1 MFPETLRA
9 LSYHSA
15 ASVSLAIVL
24 LLGGPTGAWSE
35 QFEPTEWIAEGVR
48 DEVDTQAPAEFGNAA
63 TGAAE
68 ELVEAP
74 GADREASEPPVIS
87 DPAVEVGEQP
97 GADPVV
103 VDTGTSAQ
111 TQDDP
116 TAEVASEVAQ
126 GQDIRAVEFNGTHH
140 DALVLVPIDL
150 GDLDEG
156 AETTPDGVIHLLG
169 ESVQPGTTRRLSW
182 SSADLFE
189 GLSTTT
195 PVMVVNGVRPG
206 PTLCLT
212 AAVHGDELNGIE
224 MVRRIIHELDPAELS
239 GAVIGVPVVNLHGFR
254 RATRYLPDRRD
265 LNRYFPGNPGGSSA
279 ARIAHAFFTEVVVH
293 CNALVDLHTG
303 SFHRTN
309 LPQLRADLGNPQVVE
324 LTGGFGNLVVVHSRA
339 AAGTLRRAAM
349 DIGIPAVT
357 MEAGEPMRLQPE
369 EVAHGV
375 QGIRGLL
382 NSLQMVQNRRLFTQ
396 KPPVFYSSRWV
407 RADHGGMLL
416 ATVQPGDQVREGQ
429 QLGTVTDPVTNRIVR
444 IVAPTDG
451 RVIGMALNQVIMPGF
466 ATFHLGLDGRAPT
479 SNRSNSDEA
488 ELALRRP
495 NGLQGP
501 EPDEDYAGAE
511 PGPEETWPSDPEYD
525 N

>member
-1 MFPETLRA
+1 MAPP
-9 LSYHSA
+9 SA
-15 ASVSLAIVL
+15 RPAGA
-24 LLGGPTGAWSE
+24 LGGPAPVAPDAHPLTSAADSRWSAY
-35 QFEPTEWIAEGVR
+35 FENEELFRELHKDVLRTLPGVR
-48 DEVDTQAPAEFGNAA
+48 DVVINLHHGANQILRHLRDRKPDGLTINLSFEPEILG
-63 TGAAE
+63 TG
-68 ELVEAP
+68 
-74 GADREASEPPVIS
+74 G
-87 DPAVEVGEQP
+87 
-97 GADPVV
+97 
-103 VDTGTSAQ
+103 
-111 TQDDP
+111 
-116 TAEVASEVAQ
+116 
-126 GQDIRAVEFNGTHH
+126 
-140 DALVLVPIDL
+140 ALVLVPIDL
-150 GDLDEG
+150 GELDED
-156 AETTPDGVIHLLG
+156 AQTTPDGVIHLLG

-195 PVMVVNGVRPG
+195 PVMVVNGARPG

-339 AAGTLRRAAM
+339 AVGTLRRAAM

-382 NSLQMVQNRRLFTQ
+382 NSLQMVQNRRLFTE
-396 KPPVFYSSRWV
+396 KPPVYYSSRWV
-407 RADHGGMLL
+407 RTDHGGMLL
-416 ATVQPGDQVREGQ
+416 ATVQPGDRVRQGQ

-451 RVIGMALNQVIMPGF
+451 RIIGMALNQVIMPGF
-466 ATFHLGLDGRAPT
+466 ATFHLGLYGRAPT
-479 SNRSNSDEA
+479 SSRLNGDEA